1 MNDFT
6 KRKLINNLI
15 ELVSHFYE
23 KKHSNASAVEIK
35 YLKGFCEGI
44 AHTLV
49 ETKIIDSQEAK
60 RILKGL
66 GKKRSLTP
74 VEVDKGDEIK
84 ERPKPSQNPLEDL
97 DVPTIFRK
105 EVDKKRL

>member
-1 MNDFT
+1 MDDFT
-6 KRKLINNLI
+6 KTKLINNLI

-23 KKHSNASAVEIK
+23 KKQANASAIEIK

-49 ETKIIDSQEAK
+49 ETKVIDSQEAK

-66 GKKRSLTP
+66 GKKRSMAIPKAETP
-74 VEVDKGDEIK
+74 KRDKETKSLQSPLDE
-84 ERPKPSQNPLEDL
+84 L

-105 EVDKKRL
+105 EVEKKSL